1 MISSKPYRILGIDP
15 GTNIIFCRM
24 KSGTTANSWTN
35 KQYQTV
41 DLVIPTDGKNLFT
54 VNEGED
60 EVNGVW
66 SVK

>member
-1 MISSKPYRILGIDP
+1 
-15 GTNIIFCRM
+15 M

-54 VNEGED
+54 LNEGGEKIS
-60 EVNGVW
+60 GTW
-66 SVK
+66 STK